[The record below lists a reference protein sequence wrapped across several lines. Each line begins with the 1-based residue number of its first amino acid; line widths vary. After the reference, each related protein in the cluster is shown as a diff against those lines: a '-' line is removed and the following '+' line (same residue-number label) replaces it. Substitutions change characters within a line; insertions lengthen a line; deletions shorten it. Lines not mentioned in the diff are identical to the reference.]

1 MSSLSCSSLLVPISS
16 PLCCCIHRP
25 CSILSPCLV
34 PSTSPCHCVV
44 CLGCDCRRPFQ
55 QCDHGDCACHL
66 HHRRTRVLGVSR
78 TTMTETLAEE
88 KRGLER
94 LVLEVQQGLERYESR
109 GKRDEDEEGKLWE
122 KMEHMERKCQA
133 MERALRMALVAD
145 PNAVARGGWKWKF
158 EHAQQRCQGLKEDM
172 QKLKDRQDARN
183 REAQEREALFHRAR
197 GSRGKEKIDPES
209 GEPSTA
215 DQIRM
220 EEYDRNAKLSVMRS
234 SRSLEE
240 TFAVGAAVLASM
252 SDQRDRIKHAQRK
265 ALDVLHS
272 VGLSDSL
279 LRLIERK
286 QTMDKLIV
294 YGGMGVLLFLVLLLW
309 YWMR

>member
-1 MSSLSCSSLLVPISS
+1 
-16 PLCCCIHRP
+16 
-25 CSILSPCLV
+25 
-34 PSTSPCHCVV
+34 
-44 CLGCDCRRPFQ
+44 
-55 QCDHGDCACHL
+55 
-66 HHRRTRVLGVSR
+66 
-78 TTMTETLAEE
+78 MTETLAEE

-294 YGGMGVLLFLVLLLW
+294 YGGMGLLLFLVLLLW